1 MVLAPIFLR
10 LIVYRFSLPLPFPN
24 VKILLEN
31 IMAGGFEIREQKLE
45 NFFLFLNFLEKKKI
59 LFCKKRK
66 KLFGKDIYIICIYI
80 LELYARTFLSFI
92 ANIFQQ
98 LNALI
103 RLYIV
108 KFKYHRY

>member
-1 MVLAPIFLR
+1 
-10 LIVYRFSLPLPFPN
+10 
-24 VKILLEN
+24 
-31 IMAGGFEIREQKLE
+31 MAGGFEIREQKLE
-45 NFFLFLNFLEKKKI
+45 NFFLFLNFLEKKKYCFARNARN
-59 LFCKKRK
+59 LVWKRY
-66 KLFGKDIYIICIYI
+66 IYYMYI
-80 LELYARTFLSFI
+80 FELYARTFLSFI

>member
-1 MVLAPIFLR
+1 
-10 LIVYRFSLPLPFPN
+10 
-24 VKILLEN
+24 
-31 IMAGGFEIREQKLE
+31 MAGGFEIREQKLE
-45 NFFLFLNFLEKKKI
+45 NFFLFLNFLEKKRNI
-59 LFCKKRK
+59 LHRKKRK